1 MRTKISEMFNIEAPI
16 FAFTHCRD
24 VVVEASKAGGF
35 GVLGAETF
43 SPKQLEIEL
52 SWIDEHIGGRPY
64 GVDVLMPRRF
74 QKVERSAK
82 PDIDQ
87 VFPRSTREWLED
99 VLRKHNVPPLP
110 REQAETLVRK
120 SAARASQPP
129 PDHAESLLEV
139 AFRHPIKLMVSALG
153 PPPPHILERAHGMG
167 IKVGA
172 LVGKVEHA
180 IKQRDAG
187 VDFVVATGTEAGGHT
202 GYISTMVL
210 VPQIVDAVA
219 PLPVLAAGG
228 IGRGRQIAAALAL
241 GAEVVWCGSV
251 WLTTRQSDL
260 TPELKEKF
268 LAAQSTDAIL
278 TKAYTGKNCRILRS
292 EWTDAWDQPGAP
304 KPLGF
309 PLQPY
314 LINESMRRIERY
326 KAKELMTYP
335 VGQVVGQLREEQTV
349 RQVFYD
355 MLAELADAAERL
367 NGVIG
372 VGEASKNPGA

>member
-1 MRTKISEMFNIEAPI
+1 
-16 FAFTHCRD
+16 
-24 VVVEASKAGGF
+24 
-35 GVLGAETF
+35 
-43 SPKQLEIEL
+43 
-52 SWIDEHIGGRPY
+52 
-64 GVDVLMPRRF
+64 MPRKF
-74 QKVERSAK
+74 QKVEGSGK
-82 PDIDQ
+82 PDVDQ
-87 VFPRSTREWLED
+87 VFPKSTREWLED
-99 VLRKHNVPPLP
+99 LLRKHDVPPLP
-110 REQAETLVRK
+110 QEQAETLVRK
-120 SAARASQPP
+120 SAARASEPP
-129 PDHAESLLEV
+129 PDHAQALLEV
-139 AFRHPIKLMVSALG
+139 AFGHPIKLMVSALG
-153 PPPPHILERAHGMG
+153 PPPSHILDRAHRMG

-210 VPQIVDAVA
+210 VPQIVDAIA
-219 PLPVLAAGG
+219 PLPVVAAGG

-241 GAEVVWCGSV
+241 GAEGVWCGSV

-268 LAAQSTDAIL
+268 LAAESADAVL
-278 TKAYTGKNCRILRS
+278 TKAYTGKNCRVLRS
-292 EWTDAWDQPGAP
+292 EWTDAWEQPGAP

-326 KAKELMTYP
+326 KVKELMTYP
-335 VGQVVGQLREEQTV
+335 VGQFVGQLHEEQTV

-355 MLAELADAAERL
+355 MLAEFADAAERL
-367 NGVIG
+367 NNLI
-372 VGEASKNPGA
+372 GEASKNPAA

>member
-1 MRTKISEMFNIEAPI
+1 MRTRISEMFNIEAPI

-43 SPKQLEIEL
+43 NPKQLEIEL
-52 SWIDEHIGGRPY
+52 SWIDDHIGGRPY
-64 GVDVLMPRRF
+64 GVDVLMPRKF
-74 QKVERSAK
+74 QKVERSGK
-82 PDIDQ
+82 PDVNQ
-87 VFPRSTREWLED
+87 VFPKSTREWLED
-99 VLRKHNVPPLP
+99 LLRKHNVPPLP
-110 REQAETLVRK
+110 PEHAEALVRK
-120 SAARASQPP
+120 SAARASEPP
-129 PDHAESLLEV
+129 SDHAEGLLEV
-139 AFRHPIKLMVSALG
+139 AFKHPVKLIVSALG
-153 PPPPHILERAHGMG
+153 PPPRHILDRAHQMG

-180 IKQRDAG
+180 IKQREAG

-210 VPQIVDAVA
+210 VPQVVDAIA

-228 IGRGRQIAAALAL
+228 IARGRQIAAALAL
-241 GAEVVWCGSV
+241 GAEGVWCGSV

-268 LAAQSTDAIL
+268 LAAESTDAVL

-292 EWTDAWDQPGAP
+292 EWTDAWEQPGAP
-304 KPLGF
+304 QPLGF
-309 PLQPY
+309 PVQPY

-326 KAKELMTYP
+326 KVKELMTYP
-335 VGQVVGQLREEQTV
+335 VGQVVGQLNEEQSV
-349 RQVFYD
+349 RQVFYN
-355 MLAELADAAERL
+355 MLTEFADAAERVRNL
-367 NGVIG
+367 LG
-372 VGEASKNPGA
+372 